1 MAIDMNN
8 ENFKVFTDFAATAKS
23 ATPVRQHK

>member
-1 MAIDMNN
+1 MAIDGNN

-23 ATPVRQHK
+23 VTI